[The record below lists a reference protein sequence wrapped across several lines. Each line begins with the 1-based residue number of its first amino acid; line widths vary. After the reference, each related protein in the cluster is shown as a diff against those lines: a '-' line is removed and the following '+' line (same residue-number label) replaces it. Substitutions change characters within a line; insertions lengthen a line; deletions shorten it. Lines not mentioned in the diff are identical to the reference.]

1 MCGISII
8 FIAIIVIVLKRNKL
22 ARFFVRTRCGP
33 ILKCTDAE
41 LGKQTESTPLDVV
54 PLEIGDRCICT
65 ILNTVEWQ
73 QITQSLR
80 HFLKGPTNQDKNTGE
95 DGD

>member
-1 MCGISII
+1 MYGIPVI
-8 FIAIIVIVLKRNKL
+8 FIAIFVIVLKRNKL

-33 ILKCTDAE
+33 ILRCRDAE

-65 ILNTVEWQ
+65 ILNTVE
-73 QITQSLR
+73 
-80 HFLKGPTNQDKNTGE
+80 
-95 DGD
+95 